1 MVVVVVVTNTEGN
14 DWWWRCA
21 LSVLWDD
28 CRPEQT
34 HTRSKHTHTDI
45 YISLSFFVF
54 FFLFET
60 SSTSCMTSWFCSS
73 CCLVSLEFSFLS
85 MTELIMTKTAIEYF
99 KLTHPHNYMPACSLN
114 QACVFWNSSIWQS
127 GSAVGLMETVNNPH
141 TCFVLYC
148 CPLWLHI
155 DLSLF
160 PPYLYSDDNSCTI
173 LPLTSH
179 TRHPRFPRPLV
190 CGVIHVCGG
199 GRRVGGRKMRS
210 RETYSRCRMSTISW
224 KKL

>member
-1 MVVVVVVTNTEGN
+1 MKMRAFCFVG
-14 DWWWRCA
+14 R
-21 LSVLWDD
+21 L
-28 CRPEQT
+28 QT
-34 HTRSKHTHTDI
+34 WADTHAQQTHTHTDI
-45 YISLSFFVF
+45 YISLRF
-54 FFLFET
+54 FFFET

-148 CPLWLHI
+148 CPCDCILI
-155 DLSLF
+155 SLSFLLISIVMTTAA
-160 PPYLYSDDNSCTI
+160 LYS
-173 LPLTSH
+173 H
-179 TRHPRFPRPLV
+179 
-190 CGVIHVCGG
+190 
-199 GRRVGGRKMRS
+199 
-210 RETYSRCRMSTISW
+210 
-224 KKL
+224 